1 MKQAVIDKLPA
12 ELVHKC
18 CTLKKAS
25 KDNAK
30 GAFMT
35 ESQIEV
41 IDFDKMP
48 NEFSRGKGWNSVPK
62 SNDAL
67 YISDKD
73 EWTFIEFKN
82 GEVHKDEIYRK
93 LYDSILMLIQMEFV
107 PSFQFV
113 RDNVGYI
120 LVYNSEK
127 YGKNEKPKSL
137 SEINDYTLRRA
148 KTEKKLFDV
157 KNFEG
162 YLLKETHTYSAEEF
176 EEKFVKI
183 IEDEERQEKENCI
196 S

>member
-1 MKQAVIDKLPA
+1 MKQAVIDNLPDS
-12 ELVHKC
+12 LKKKC

-25 KDNAK
+25 KDETNDS
-30 GAFMT
+30 FMT
-35 ESQIEV
+35 ESQIKV
-41 IDFDKMP
+41 INFDKVP
-48 NEFSRGKGWNSVPK
+48 NEFSRGKGWHGVPK

-67 YISDKD
+67 YISENDK
-73 EWTFIEFKN
+73 WIFIEFKN
-82 GEVHKDEIYRK
+82 GRIDIADIYRK
-93 LYDSILMLIQMEFV
+93 IYDSILMSIQMKFIKDYEFV
-107 PSFQFV
+107 
-113 RDNVGYI
+113 RNNVHYI
-120 LVYNSEK
+120 LVYNSAK
-127 YGKNEKPKSL
+127 YGKNEKSESL
-137 SEINDYTLRRA
+137 SKINDYTLRRA